1 MQRVTGKSDLTTPGR
16 RTFGSAGRRA
26 GLPAMLAALAV
37 SGLALAVAPTA
48 AALPADDS
56 LDSQVASAGDDL
68 ADLDA
73 KAGQARENLSA
84 AEAALPG
91 AQAESAA
98 AQASLAQA
106 QEARDVAAAALA
118 AAEAKVSQTKAR
130 IEALR
135 VQIDDLKAA
144 LADFA
149 RQVYSTG
156 GDVGELG
163 ILLDSEDP
171 GDLTERLQSITSV
184 SRGKNH
190 AVTKF
195 VDAKAELDT
204 ALVSLQELERQAQAK
219 RDEAAATV
227 SAAEDAAARASEAER
242 RVADLVAARQS
253 AVSAV
258 EARRGVVQQRFDQ
271 LKATQ
276 EALAAK
282 LAAQEAARQR
292 QLAAAELAASG
303 QSTASDAGDSAAA
316 AESDQASAEAEQ
328 VPADS
333 EEQGASEE
341 QSVDAAPAGDGSW
354 VFPTAGS
361 VVGNV
366 GPRINPYNGSS
377 GCHTGA
383 DIAAGMGTPIVAAR
397 AGTVVSVQ
405 GDDGNAYGNNV
416 VIDHGDGLSSM
427 SAHMSSMAVSGGET
441 VAAGQVIGYVG
452 STGWSTGPHLH
463 FEIHVGGVPYD
474 PMGWVGGGSR
484 VPAC

>member
-1 MQRVTGKSDLTTPGR
+1 MLRLVRQPESTRDGR
-16 RTFGSAGRRA
+16 RAAAGGLGRRA
-26 GLPAMLAALAV
+26 GLPALIAALAV
-37 SGLALAVAPTA
+37 SGLALAVAPPA

-68 ADLDA
+68 AELDSE
-73 KAGQARENLSA
+73 AGQARENLSA

-98 AQASLAQA
+98 AQAGLAQA
-106 QEARDVAAAALA
+106 QEAQDAAAAALA
-118 AAEAKVSQTKAR
+118 AAEAKVAQTKTR
-130 IEALR
+130 IDALR
-135 VQIDDLKAA
+135 AQIDDLKAA

-149 RQVYSTG
+149 RQVYATG

-163 ILLDSEDP
+163 ILLDSADP
-171 GDLTERLQSITSV
+171 GDLTERLQSITTV

-204 ALVSLQELERQAQAK
+204 ALTSLQELEHQAQVK
-219 RDEAAATV
+219 RDEAAAAV

-253 AVSAV
+253 AVSEV
-258 EARRGVVQQRFDQ
+258 EARRGVVQKRFDE

-276 EALAAK
+276 DALAAK
-282 LAAQEAARQR
+282 LAAQEAARQAR
-292 QLAAAELAASG
+292 LAAAEQAASG

-316 AESDQASAEAEQ
+316 ADSQQAPAAEQ
-328 VPADS
+328 APA
-333 EEQGASEE
+333 EQ
-341 QSVDAAPAGDGSW
+341 QTVDAAPAGDGSW

-366 GPRINPYNGSS
+366 GPRINPYNGTS

-397 AGTVVSVQ
+397 PGTVVSVE
-405 GDDGNAYGNNV
+405 GEDGNAYGNNV

-427 SAHMSSMAVSGGET
+427 YAHMSSMAVSGGET

-474 PMGWVGGGSR
+474 PMGWLGGGSR

>member
-1 MQRVTGKSDLTTPGR
+1 MQRRSTETAMATSDGATAVTRPVR
-16 RTFGSAGRRA
+16 RRA
-26 GLPAMLAALAV
+26 GLTSALAALAV
-37 SGLALAVAPTA
+37 SGLALAIAPTA
-48 AALPADDS
+48 GALPSDDS
-56 LDSQVASAGDDL
+56 LDSQVAAAGDDL
-68 ADLDA
+68 ADLDTR
-73 KAGQARENLSA
+73 AGQARENLSA

-98 AQASLAQA
+98 AQTALAAA
-106 QEARDVAAAALA
+106 QQVQEVAAAALA
-118 AAEAKVSQTKAR
+118 AAEAKVAQTKSR

-135 VQIDDLKAA
+135 VQIDELKAA

-149 RQVYSTG
+149 RQVYATG

-171 GDLTERLQSITSV
+171 GDLTERLQSITTV

-190 AVTKF
+190 DVAKF
-195 VDAKAELDT
+195 VAAKEELDT
-204 ALVSLQELERQAQAK
+204 ALVSLQELEQQAQVK
-219 RDEAAATV
+219 RDEAAAAV
-227 SAAEDAAARASEAER
+227 AAAEEAAARASEAER

-253 AVSAV
+253 AVAEV

-276 EALAAK
+276 DALAAK

-292 QLAAAELAASG
+292 QLAAAEQAASG
-303 QSTASDAGDSAAA
+303 QSTASDAGDSAGE
-316 AESDQASAEAEQ
+316 AESEQAPEEVEQAPAEPE
-328 VPADS
+328 
-333 EEQGASEE
+333 
-341 QSVDAAPAGDGSW
+341 SVEAAPAGDGSW

-366 GPRINPYNGSS
+366 GPRINPYTGSA

-397 AGTVVSVQ
+397 GGTVVSVQ

-441 VAAGQVIGYVG
+441 VSAGQVIGYVG

-474 PMGWVGGGSR
+474 PMGWLGGGSR